1 LETHVI
7 FANAYLDFDRTGT
20 LMARAYQSGSALVG
34 AIFGTGTNAAYVERL
49 SAVKK
54 LSGHQSPTF
63 GKAEKMII
71 NTEWGAFDNSV
82 GLFFLYPFCCSSL

>member
-1 LETHVI
+1 
-7 FANAYLDFDRTGT
+7 
-20 LMARAYQSGSALVG
+20 MARAYQSGTALVG

-49 SAVKK
+49 SAVTK

-63 GKAEKMII
+63 KKAEKMII

-82 GLFFLYPFCCSSL
+82 RLASAVFSFFSWMGRLTCLVNIRETYCQ